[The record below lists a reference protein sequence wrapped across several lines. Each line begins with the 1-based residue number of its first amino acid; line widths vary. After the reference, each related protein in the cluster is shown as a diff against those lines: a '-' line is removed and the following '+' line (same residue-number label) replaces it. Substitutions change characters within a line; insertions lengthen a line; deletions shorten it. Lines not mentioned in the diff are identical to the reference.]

1 MNDTQDDGTILPA
14 GRFARMEALL
24 VSIERKLD
32 LKADT
37 SRVDAL
43 EAKIASLDRQFT
55 DFTTGRV
62 LTPTGAEYLRRFTE
76 MERSI
81 ETLEQSDSNR
91 NAVSQAIK
99 DTADVRYRS
108 LLWVVGIATVLN
120 LISSVVLRFIQ

>member
-1 MNDTQDDGTILPA
+1 
-14 GRFARMEALL
+14 MEALL

-37 SRVDAL
+37 SRVDAMD
-43 EAKIASLDRQFT
+43 EKISLLDRQFT
-55 DFTTGRV
+55 DFITGRV
-62 LTPTGAEYLRRFTE
+62 LTPTGTEYLRRFTE

-99 DTADVRYRS
+99 ESADVRYRS
-108 LLWVVGIATVLN
+108 LLWVVGIATILN
-120 LISSVVLRFIQ
+120 LVSSVVLRFIQ